1 MEFRLR
7 SANHAIEE
15 VAAANYPQIRSFN
28 VIQEM
33 GHTPKADLKGKWEVC
48 SPVSASDFSA
58 VGYFFVR
65 ELYQK
70 LNIPIGFINS

>member
-1 MEFRLR
+1 
-7 SANHAIEE
+7 
-15 VAAANYPQIRSFN
+15 
-28 VIQEM
+28 M

-70 LNIPIGFINS
+70 LNIPIGFIYDGMFKFLFDFVTVFDVFFEFRRTHTG